1 MQSIA
6 EFSVLSIEAKIN
18 CHVLVTFNEIVAN
31 VIADGVPSTSNSK
44 MSPAEIDVV
53 HPVNVLL
60 CAFCALEI
68 AGVALAVMLVVV
80 G

>member
-1 MQSIA
+1 MQSVTELAIRT
-6 EFSVLSIEAKIN
+6 IKRKIN
-18 CHVLVTFNEIVAN
+18 LHVFVTFNEIVAN
-31 VIADGVPSTSNSK
+31 VIDVGVASTSNSTI
-44 MSPAEIDVV
+44 SPAESDVV

-60 CAFCALEI
+60 CAFCALEM